1 MFGTDRFEVR
11 FSGIFA
17 GMTHTA
23 PAPQDAATTPT
34 TVPITVIRG
43 DGIGPEVMDATL
55 RLMREAGAKLEI
67 EECIAGA
74 DVFRAGDETGVP
86 DETIASIER
95 TGVALKGPL
104 ETPIGFG
111 EKSANVTLRKLFETY
126 GNIRPAREI
135 PGLDTPYKGR
145 GVDLVIVREN
155 LEDLYAGI
163 EHMQTPG
170 VCLSLKVITRH
181 GSEKIAR
188 LAFEYARATGR
199 KSVTCATKANIMKL
213 GEGMFKRTFDEVAV
227 DYPDIEARQI
237 LVDNCAHQ
245 LVIRPEQFDVIVTT
259 NMNGDILS
267 DLTSGLV
274 GGLGFAP
281 SANIGSETAMFEAVH
296 GSAPDIAGKDLAN
309 PSALML
315 SSVMMLR
322 HIGQPVIADAIED
335 AVLYTLEE
343 GRFLTGD
350 IAKEHHPVGTT
361 AYTDAVISNLGKHP
375 SVGQRRESRPL
386 VMPAVDWRPKQV
398 VAKERA
404 VVGME
409 VLLEEAEMTAA
420 EVGAAVEAC
429 TEGSPLRLALISS
442 RGNKVYPGEIDEV
455 EMIETW
461 RARFVRADESV
472 ELTDDQIFR
481 VLSCLGET
489 FRWSNVQKLQVFDG
503 TPGYTKVSGE
513 D

>member
-1 MFGTDRFEVR
+1 MFAPDRACMRV
-11 FSGIFA
+11 SDIF
-17 GMTHTA
+17 GRMTHTA
-23 PAPQDAATTPT
+23 PAPDDTAATGT

-43 DGIGPEVMDATL
+43 DGIGPEVVGAAL
-55 RLMREAGAKLEI
+55 RLMDEAGAKLDI

-74 DVFRAGDETGVP
+74 EVFRAGDQTGVP
-86 DETIASIER
+86 DETIASIAR

-135 PGLDTPYKGR
+135 PGLATPYAGR

-170 VCLSLKVITRH
+170 VCLSLKVITHH

-213 GEGMFKRTFDEVAV
+213 GEGMFKRTFDEVAQE
-227 DYPDIEARQI
+227 YPDIEARQI
-237 LVDNCAHQ
+237 LVDNAAHQ
-245 LVIRPEQFDVIVTT
+245 LVIRPEQFEVIVTT

-267 DLTSGLV
+267 DLTSGLI
-274 GGLGFAP
+274 GGLGFAA

-296 GSAPDIAGKDLAN
+296 GSAPDIAGKDVAN
-309 PSALML
+309 PSALMF
-315 SSVMMLR
+315 SAAMMLR
-322 HIGQPVIADAIED
+322 HIGQPNVADLVED
-335 AVLYTLEE
+335 ALLYTLEQGE
-343 GRFLTGD
+343 TLTGD
-350 IAKEHHPVGTT
+350 IARTHDPVGST
-361 AYTDAVISNLGKHP
+361 AYTDAVIRNLGKQP
-375 SVGQRRESRPL
+375 AAGQRRESKPL
-386 VMPAVDWRPKQV
+386 VMPEKKWRPKLL

-409 VLLEEAEMTAA
+409 VLLEEPTLTAA
-420 EVGAAVEAC
+420 EVGKAVESC
-429 TEGSPLRLALISS
+429 IEGSPMKLALISS
-442 RGNKVYPGEIDEV
+442 RGNKVYPGEIDDV

-481 VLSCLGET
+481 VLSCLGQR
-489 FRWSNVQKLQVFDG
+489 FRWSNVQKLQTFDG
-503 TPGYTKVSGE
+503 ELGYTKVSGE

>member
-1 MFGTDRFEVR
+1 
-11 FSGIFA
+11 
-17 GMTHTA
+17 MTHTA
-23 PAPQDAATTPT
+23 PASTDRSTKGTS
-34 TVPITVIRG
+34 VPVTVIRG
-43 DGIGPEVMDATL
+43 DGIGPEVVDAAL
-55 RLMREAGAKLEI
+55 RLMREAGANLDI
-67 EECIAGA
+67 EECVAGA
-74 DVFRAGDETGVP
+74 EVFRSGDETGVP
-86 DETIASIER
+86 DETISSIQR

-135 PGLDTPYKGR
+135 PGIPTPYAGR

-170 VCLSLKVITRH
+170 VCLSLKVITHH

-188 LAFEYARATGR
+188 LAFEFARSEGR
-199 KSVTCATKANIMKL
+199 TSVTCATKANIMKL
-213 GEGMFKRTFDEVAV
+213 GEGMFKRTFDEVAAE
-227 DYPDIEARQI
+227 YPDIEARQI

-245 LVIRPEQFDVIVTT
+245 LVMRPEQFDVIVTT

-296 GSAPDIAGKDLAN
+296 GSAPDIAGRDLAN

-315 SSVMMLR
+315 STAMLLR
-322 HIGQPVIADAIED
+322 HVGQPEVATAVEE
-335 AVLYTLEE
+335 AVLVTLED
-343 GRFLTGD
+343 GKFLTGD
-350 IAKEHHPVGTT
+350 VAKGQVPVGTR
-361 AYTDAVISNLGKHP
+361 AFTDAVIDNLGRHP
-375 SVGQRRESRPL
+375 SAGERRVSRAIR
-386 VMPAVDWRPKQV
+386 MPASTWRPAPV
-398 VAKERA
+398 VAKVRE

-409 VLLEEAEMTAA
+409 VLLEEANMTAA
-420 EVGAAVEAC
+420 EVGRAVEAC
-429 TEGSPLRLALISS
+429 TEGSPLRLQLISS
-442 RGNKVYPGEIDEV
+442 RGNKVWPGEIDDT

-461 RARFVRADESV
+461 RCRFVRADGSADI
-472 ELTDDQIFR
+472 TDDQMYR
-481 VLSCLGET
+481 VLSCISER

-503 TPGYTKVSGE
+503 EPGFTKVSGE

>member
-1 MFGTDRFEVR
+1 
-11 FSGIFA
+11 
-17 GMTHTA
+17 MTHTA
-23 PAPQDAATTPT
+23 PAAQDTPAPPVA
-34 TVPITVIRG
+34 VPITVIRG
-43 DGIGPEVMDATL
+43 DGIGPEVVGAAL
-55 RLMREAGAKLEI
+55 RLMEEAGARLDI
-67 EECIAGA
+67 EECVAGA
-74 DVFRAGDETGVP
+74 EVFRAGNQTGVP
-86 DETIASIER
+86 QETIDSIER

-104 ETPIGFG
+104 ETPIGHG

-135 PGLDTPYKGR
+135 PGLATPYAGR
-145 GVDLVIVREN
+145 GVDVVIVREN

-213 GEGMFKRTFDEVAV
+213 GEGMFGRTFDDVAR

-245 LVIRPEQFDVIVTT
+245 LVMRPEQFDVIVTT

-296 GSAPDIAGKDLAN
+296 GSAPDIAGRDVAN
-309 PSALML
+309 PSALMFSAAML
-315 SSVMMLR
+315 LR
-322 HIGQPVIADAIED
+322 HVGQPDVADAIED
-335 AVLYTLEE
+335 ALLYTLEQ
-343 GRFLTGD
+343 GDVLTGD
-350 IAKEHHPVGTT
+350 IAPAGTTPAGTT
-361 AYTDAVISNLGKHP
+361 AFTDAVIGNLGKVP
-375 SVGQRRESRPL
+375 ATGVRRESRPL
-386 VMPAVDWRPKQV
+386 VMPERTWRPKAIE
-398 VAKERA
+398 AKVRE

-409 VLLEEAEMTAA
+409 VLLEQAGMPAS
-420 EVGAAVEAC
+420 EVGRLVEECA
-429 TEGSPLRLALISS
+429 EGSPLRLALISS
-442 RGNKVYPGEIDEV
+442 RGTKVYPGHADDV

-472 ELTDDQIFR
+472 ELTDEQIFR
-481 VLSCLGET
+481 VVGCLGQR
-489 FRWSNVQKLQVFDG
+489 FRWSNLQKLQVFDG
-503 TPGYTKVSGE
+503 EPGYTKVSGE
-513 D
+513 A

>member
-1 MFGTDRFEVR
+1 
-11 FSGIFA
+11 
-17 GMTHTA
+17 MTQ
-23 PAPQDAATTPT
+23 PATEPHASTTPAT
-34 TVPITVIRG
+34 TVPVTVIRG
-43 DGIGPEVMDATL
+43 DGIGPEVVGAAL
-55 RLMREAGAKLEI
+55 RLMQEAGARLDV
-67 EECIAGA
+67 EECVAGA
-74 DVFRAGDETGVP
+74 EVFRAGNQTGVP
-86 DETIASIER
+86 QETIESIER

-104 ETPIGFG
+104 ETPIGHG
-111 EKSANVTLRKLFETY
+111 EKSANVTLRKMFETY

-135 PGLDTPYKGR
+135 PGLATPYEGR

-170 VCLSLKVITRH
+170 VCLSLKVITHH

-213 GEGMFKRTFDEVAV
+213 GEGMFGRTFDEVAR
-227 DYPDIEARQI
+227 DYPDVEARQM

-245 LVIRPEQFDVIVTT
+245 LVMRPEQFDVIVTT

-296 GSAPDIAGKDLAN
+296 GSAPDIAGQDVAN
-309 PSALML
+309 PSALMFSAAML
-315 SSVMMLR
+315 LR
-322 HIGQPVIADAIED
+322 HVGQQQIADAMED
-335 AVLYTLEE
+335 ALLYTLEQ
-343 GRFLTGD
+343 GTALTGD
-350 IAKEHHPVGTT
+350 IATVNDPVGTT
-361 AYTDAVISNLGKHP
+361 AFTDAVIGNLGKQP
-375 SVGQRRESRPL
+375 SAGERRVSKPL
-386 VMPAVDWRPKQV
+386 VMPERTWRPTPI
-398 VAKERA
+398 VAKERE

-409 VLLEEAEMTAA
+409 VLLEKPDMSAQ
-420 EVGAAVEAC
+420 EVGQLVEKC
-429 TEGSPLRLALISS
+429 TEGSPLKLALISS
-442 RGNKVYPGEIDEV
+442 RGTKVYPGETDDV

-461 RARFVRADESV
+461 RARFVRADESI

-481 VLSCLGET
+481 VVSCLGSN
-489 FRWSNVQKLQVFDG
+489 FRWSNLQKLQVFDG
-503 TPGYTKVSGE
+503 EPGFTKVSGE
-513 D
+513 A

>member
-1 MFGTDRFEVR
+1 
-11 FSGIFA
+11 
-17 GMTHTA
+17 MTKSAPATEQPTSSATTA
-23 PAPQDAATTPT
+23 P
-34 TVPITVIRG
+34 ISVIRG
-43 DGIGPEVMDATL
+43 DGIGPEVVGAAL
-55 RLMREAGAKLEI
+55 RLMEEAGAKLDV
-67 EECIAGA
+67 EECVAGA
-74 DVFRAGDETGVP
+74 QVFKAGDPTGVP
-86 DETIASIER
+86 QETIDSISR

-104 ETPIGFG
+104 ETPIGYG

-135 PGLDTPYKGR
+135 PGLATPYAGR

-170 VCLSLKVITRH
+170 VCLSLKVITHH

-213 GEGMFKRTFDEVAV
+213 GEGMFQRTFDEVAQE
-227 DYPDIEARQI
+227 YSDIEARQI

-245 LVIRPEQFDVIVTT
+245 LVMHPEQFDVIVTT

-281 SANIGSETAMFEAVH
+281 SANIGADTAMFEAVH

-309 PSALML
+309 PSALMFSAAML
-315 SSVMMLR
+315 LR
-322 HIGQPVIADAIED
+322 HVGQPVVADAIED
-335 AVLYTLEE
+335 ALLFTLEE
-343 GRFLTGD
+343 GRTLTGD
-350 IAKEHHPVGTT
+350 IAKTHDPVGTT
-361 AYTDAVISNLGKHP
+361 AFTDAVITNLGKQP
-375 SVGQRRESRPL
+375 TVGERRVSKPL
-386 VMPAVDWRPKQV
+386 MMPHRSWRPQPV
-398 VAKERA
+398 EAKVRE

-409 VLLEEAEMTAA
+409 VLLEKTDMSAS
-420 EVGAAVEAC
+420 EVGHLVEQC
-429 TEGSPLRLALISS
+429 TDGSPLKLALISS
-442 RGNKVYPGEIDEV
+442 RGTKVYPGNTDDV

-461 RARFVRADESV
+461 RARFLRADESV

-481 VLSCLGET
+481 VVSCLGES
-489 FRWSNVQKLQVFDG
+489 FRWSNLQKLQVFDG
-503 TPGYTKVSGE
+503 ELGYTKVSGE
-513 D
+513 A

>member
-1 MFGTDRFEVR
+1 HIPT
-11 FSGIFA
+11 
-17 GMTHTA
+17 MTHTA
-23 PAPQDAATTPT
+23 PAPADPSSSRTS
-34 TVPITVIRG
+34 VPVTVIRG
-43 DGIGPEVMDATL
+43 DGIGPEVVGAAL
-55 RLMREAGAKLEI
+55 RLMQEAGARLDV
-67 EECIAGA
+67 EECIAGKE
-74 DVFRAGDETGVP
+74 VFLAGDQTGVP
-86 DETIASIER
+86 DDTIASIER

-104 ETPIGFG
+104 ETPIGHG

-135 PGLDTPYKGR
+135 PGLATPYAGR

-170 VCLSLKVITRH
+170 VCLSLKVITHH

-188 LAFEYARATGR
+188 LAFEYARSTGR
-199 KSVTCATKANIMKL
+199 TSVTCATKANIMKL
-213 GEGMFKRTFDEVAV
+213 GEGMFARTFDEVAAE
-227 DYPDIEARQI
+227 YPDIEARQI

-296 GSAPDIAGKDLAN
+296 GSAPDIAGKDIAN

-315 SSVMMLR
+315 SSAMLLR
-322 HIGQPVIADAIED
+322 HVGQPEAAGAIED
-335 AVLYTLEE
+335 AVLFTLEE
-343 GRFLTGD
+343 GKSLTGD
-350 IAKEHHPVGTT
+350 IVVAGDTPVGTT
-361 AYTDAVISNLGKHP
+361 AFTDAVIDNLGKVP
-375 SVGQRRESRPL
+375 EMGARRESRPL
-386 VMPAVDWRPKQV
+386 VMPEKTWRPRPV
-398 VAKERA
+398 VAKVRA

-409 VLLEEAEMTAA
+409 VLLEEAKMTAA
-420 EVGAAVEAC
+420 EVGAKVEEC
-429 TEGSPLRLALISS
+429 TEGSPMRLALISS
-442 RGNKVYPGEIDEV
+442 RGNKVYPGHIDDV

-461 RARFVRADESV
+461 RARFVRADESI
-472 ELTDDQIFR
+472 ELTDEHIFR
-481 VLSCLGET
+481 VLSCLGDH

-503 TPGYTKVSGE
+503 VPGYTKVSGE

>member
-1 MFGTDRFEVR
+1 
-11 FSGIFA
+11 
-17 GMTHTA
+17 MTTTETA
-23 PAPQDAATTPT
+23 PHEGTKRTTKT
-34 TVPITVIRG
+34 PITVIRG
-43 DGIGPEVMDATL
+43 DGIGPEVVGAAL
-55 RLMREAGAKLEI
+55 RLMEEAGALLDI

-74 DVFRAGDETGVP
+74 EVFRAGDQTGVP
-86 DETIASIER
+86 DDTIASIER

-111 EKSANVTLRKLFETY
+111 EKSANVTLRKMFETY

-135 PGLDTPYKGR
+135 PGLETPYAGR

-170 VCLSLKVITRH
+170 VCLSLKVITHH

-199 KSVTCATKANIMKL
+199 TSVTCATKANIMKL

-245 LVIRPEQFDVIVTT
+245 LVMRPEQFDVIVTT

-267 DLTSGLV
+267 DLTSGLI

-296 GSAPDIAGKDLAN
+296 GSAPDIAGKDIAN
-309 PSALML
+309 PSAIMF
-315 SSVMMLR
+315 SAAMMLR
-322 HIGQPVIADAIED
+322 HIGQQTVADRIED

-343 GRFLTGD
+343 GKYLTGD
-350 IAKEHHPVGTT
+350 IAKSHDPIGTT
-361 AYTDAVISNLGKHP
+361 AYTDAVIGNLGKAP
-375 SVGQRRESRPL
+375 AVGKRRESRPL
-386 VMPAVDWRPKQV
+386 VMPEKNWRPTKI

-409 VLLEEAEMTAA
+409 VLLEEAEMNAA
-420 EVGAAVEAC
+420 EVGAMVERC

-442 RGNKVYPGEIDEV
+442 RGTKVYPGHIDDV

-461 RARFVRADESV
+461 RCRFVRADESI
-472 ELTDDQIFR
+472 ELSDDQIFR
-481 VLSCLGET
+481 VLSCLGEH

-503 TPGYTKVSGE
+503 EPGYTKVSGE